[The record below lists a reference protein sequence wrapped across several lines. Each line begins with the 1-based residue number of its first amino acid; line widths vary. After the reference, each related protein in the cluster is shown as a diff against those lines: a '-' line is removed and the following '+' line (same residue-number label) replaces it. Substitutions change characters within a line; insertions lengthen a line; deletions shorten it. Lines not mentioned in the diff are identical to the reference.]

1 MSTDIVTR
9 DAGAIAEQVAI
20 VGDLSKLSP
29 DQRMAYYGEVCKSV
43 GLNPLTRPFQYIQL
57 NGKLTL
63 YATRDATDQMRRLR
77 GVSIAIVGRERIE
90 DVYVVTAHATTPDG
104 RADESTGAVA
114 LGSLKGEN
122 LANALMK
129 AETKAK
135 RRVTLSICGLGW
147 LDESELDTIRDA
159 RPTRVDYETG
169 EVLDSAPARP
179 SNARQLPS
187 GREALVGALRAA
199 YAEAKKAGADVAP
212 PSRDEVAGWS
222 DEMVRQVIATF
233 RAAALEVRA
242 QREAEPDE
250 LDAAASGK

>member
-29 DQRMAYYGEVCKSV
+29 EQRMAYYGEVCKSV

-63 YATRDATDQMRRLR
+63 YTTRDATDQLRRR
-77 GVSIAIVGRERIE
+77 GGVSIVIVGRERIE
-90 DVYVVTAHATTPDG
+90 DVYVVTARATTPDG
-104 RADESTGAVA
+104 RTDESTGAVA
-114 LGSLKGEN
+114 IGNLKGEN

-147 LDESELDTIRDA
+147 LDESELDTVRDA
-159 RPTRVDYETG
+159 RPIVVDDRGIIAHPPQNGASYSKER
-169 EVLDSAPARP
+169 E
-179 SNARQLPS
+179 QL
-187 GREALVGALRAA
+187 VTALRVA
-199 YAEAKKAGADVAP
+199 YKEARNAGADVQP
-212 PSRDEVAGWS
+212 PSADEVAGWS
-222 DEMVRQVIATF
+222 DEMVRQALGVF
-233 RAAALEVRA
+233 RAAKL
-242 QREAEPDE
+242 EAEQ
-250 LDAAASGK
+250 AANGAGQ

>member
-1 MSTDIVTR
+1 MSSDIVTR

-63 YATRDATDQMRRLR
+63 YTTRDATDQLRRLQQ
-77 GVSIAIVGRERIE
+77 VSITIVARERIE
-90 DVYVVTAHATTPDG
+90 DVYVVTARATTRDG
-104 RADESTGAVA
+104 RSDESTGAVA

-147 LDESELDTIRDA
+147 LDESELDTVRDA
-159 RPTRVDYETG
+159 RPVAVNDKGIIVDQAGAAYNPER
-169 EVLDSAPARP
+169 D
-179 SNARQLPS
+179 Q
-187 GREALVGALRAA
+187 LVGALRVA

-212 PSRDEVAGWS
+212 PGREEVAGWS
-222 DEMVRQVIATF
+222 DEMVRQVIATV
-233 RAAALEVRA
+233 RAATHEASRRA
-242 QREAEPDE
+242 E
-250 LDAAASGK
+250 LDAIDEAVSK

>member
-29 DQRMAYYGEVCKSV
+29 DQRMAYYGEVCRSV

-63 YATRDATDQMRRLR
+63 YTTRDGTDQLRRLR

-90 DVYVVTAHATTPDG
+90 DVYVVTARATTPDG
-104 RADESTGAVA
+104 RSDESTGAVA
-114 LGSLKGEN
+114 LGNLKGEN

-147 LDESELDTIRDA
+147 LDESELDTVRDA
-159 RPTRVDYETG
+159 RPVVVDEG
-169 EVLDSAPARP
+169 GHINSE
-179 SNARQLPS
+179 
-187 GREALVGALRAA
+187 REALVGAMRTA
-199 YAEAKKAGADVAP
+199 YADARKAGADVSP
-212 PSRDEVAGWS
+212 PGRDEVAGWS
-222 DEMVRQVIATF
+222 DEMVRQTIGVF
-233 RAAALEVRA
+233 RAAKLEPEQKPRD
-242 QREAEPDE
+242 AEYDE
-250 LDAAASGK
+250 LDKAVSRAGK